1 MTSYDNMCPVCFDP
15 MTIMS
20 TTPCGHQFCTPC
32 LLQAFRQKSVCPCCR
47 TALVPTE
54 EEDEDEDEDS
64 NSEFFAEDAVPVA
77 PIETVIQALQ
87 KEGISYNDLVS
98 LLVERHAD
106 GQPALDALLERVDVL
121 VDDLDFRTGQE
132 IRYTKVLA
140 QIPMVAAV
148 WGYREEPVKALEE
161 LPVLNT
167 QGLPVLNTQGL
178 PVQALEELPV
188 QALEELPVQAHQ
200 GLPVLDI
207 EELLEQEEPV
217 SPKRYTT
224 VGGLRSSI
232 NSDFRFIQPHSL
244 IQRLEVRLPM
254 HHSAHEFVRTLY
266 PDAELPTI
274 YELFR
279 RIT

>member
-1 MTSYDNMCPVCFDP
+1 

-54 EEDEDEDEDS
+54 EEDEDEDEDEDS

-148 WGYREEPVKALEE
+148 WGYREEPVQVAEQE
-161 LPVLNT
+161 LPV
-167 QGLPVLNTQGL
+167 QVAEQEL
-178 PVQALEELPV
+178 PVQVAEQELPV
-188 QALEELPVQAHQ
+188 QALEGLPVQAHQELPVLNTQ

-232 NSDFRFIQPHSL
+232 NSDFRVVRPHSL

>member
-1 MTSYDNMCPVCFDP
+1 MTV
-15 MTIMS
+15 MS
-20 TTPCGHQFCTPC
+20 TTPCGHQFCTTC

-54 EEDEDEDEDS
+54 EEDEDEDS
-64 NSEFFAEDAVPVA
+64 NSEFFVEDAVPVA
-77 PIETVIQALQ
+77 PLETVIQALQ

-148 WGYREEPVKALEE
+148 WGYREEPV
-161 LPVLNT
+161 
-167 QGLPVLNTQGL
+167 
-178 PVQALEELPV
+178 QALEELPV
-188 QALEELPVQAHQ
+188 QALEELPVLNTQGLPVQAPQ

-232 NSDFRFIQPHSL
+232 NSDFRVVRPHSL

>member
-54 EEDEDEDEDS
+54 EEDEDEDS
-64 NSEFFAEDAVPVA
+64 NSEFFVEDAVPVA

-148 WGYREEPVKALEE
+148 WGYREEPV
-161 LPVLNT
+161 
-167 QGLPVLNTQGL
+167 LNTQGL
-178 PVQALEELPV
+178 PVQAP
-188 QALEELPVQAHQ
+188 QELPVQAHQ
-200 GLPVLDI
+200 ELPVVAEQRLLPVLDI

-217 SPKRYTT
+217 E
-224 VGGLRSSI
+224 GCLRSSI
-232 NSDFRFIQPHSL
+232 NSDFRVVRPHSL

-254 HHSAHEFVRTLY
+254 HHSTHEFVRTLY
-266 PDAELPTI
+266 PDGELPTI